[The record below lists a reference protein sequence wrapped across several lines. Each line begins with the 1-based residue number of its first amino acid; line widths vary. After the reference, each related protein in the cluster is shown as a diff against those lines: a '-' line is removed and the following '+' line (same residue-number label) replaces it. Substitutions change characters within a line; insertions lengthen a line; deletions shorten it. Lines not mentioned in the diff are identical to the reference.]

1 MKAKRLEI
9 ETCKGLVALSDV
21 VYHFISEDILEIH
34 FSYSIFD
41 NDLEKE
47 QAIIKTQLWT
57 EREFTKGETEKGY
70 HLCFNYPYNLVKALL
85 K

>member
-34 FSYSIFD
+34 FSYSILIRPSVYCEVSSK
-41 NDLEKE
+41 NRWWGSV
-47 QAIIKTQLWT
+47 QQ
-57 EREFTKGETEKGY
+57 
-70 HLCFNYPYNLVKALL
+70 
-85 K
+85 